1 MIFILYFLI
10 LCSLSLIL
18 HSLCANEFQFFRRF
32 RHTLFY
38 TSYRLLCELAM
49 LGRLAGI
56 QSWSSPKY
64 VDVKPLLPPSSS
76 LSTTSKGNKKSG
88 QKKNQASSKK
98 KKGKA
103 LGTEWFDEG
112 TPHKQP
118 TKTEQKEHT
127 TRNDFYLNYT
137 KILLIH

>member
-1 MIFILYFLI
+1 MICILYFLI

-18 HSLCANEFQFFRRF
+18 HSLCVLTNFN
-32 RHTLFY
+32 LFY

-49 LGRLAGI
+49 LGRLAGT

-76 LSTTSKGNKKSG
+76 LSTTSKGNKKKGG

-118 TKTEQKEHT
+118 TKTERKEHT

-137 KILLIH
+137 KILLIYY